1 MDCKVIIPRNFVKS
15 KAVLCYKT
23 LKENQTHGYIYEICD
38 WDENLIFARTFLFKI
53 SWFLIRGCPTHGS
66 SFFYILLF
74 SDLKASLIFCGCLFQ
89 LPPWIIWDDVGLCNQ
104 KDWGRTAIQGDK
116 KVRMIFEVALWS
128 NTSQRSML
136 RWSRVSQSR
145 RLGQTVIQGDKV

>member
-1 MDCKVIIPRNFVKS
+1 MRRVTYTKCNLWQKSIFGKCNFRWRIIQTMHCNGHMECKVTVSRNYVKC

-53 SWFLIRGCPTHGS
+53 SWFLIRGCPTHAS

-89 LPPWIIWDDVGLCNQ
+89 LPPWIIWDDVGLC
-104 KDWGRTAIQGDK
+104 
-116 KVRMIFEVALWS
+116 
-128 NTSQRSML
+128 
-136 RWSRVSQSR
+136 RVGQSR
-145 RLGQTVIQGDKV
+145 RLGANCHPGR